1 MRALEAE
8 VVLEAAPVSHVYMFT
23 CSSAKMRIVSIDEHT
38 LPRFVPVPDKS
49 NVNKGVV
56 LFNGLVPKESCGN
69 CYIIIC

>member
-38 LPRFVPVPDKS
+38 LPRFVPVPDK
-49 NVNKGVV
+49 
-56 LFNGLVPKESCGN
+56 
-69 CYIIIC
+69 